1 VVARPQA
8 GARLNSLAGTHGPCE
23 DGAMPTASPA
33 EGPLV
38 ELRSY
43 EIVPGGVDAF
53 VDHFEAHFL
62 DTQAAVGMDVV
73 GQFRVVDDPD
83 RFVWIRHFPAA
94 SSRGT
99 ALGAFY
105 GGPDWAEHGPRA
117 NELMVDH
124 TDVHLL
130 VVDPSSPPF
139 PADIPTSSSGARPDA
154 EAEAGA
160 GEDDGAD
167 GPTPTVVAALF
178 EVDAPATLPPALG
191 EALRDA
197 LADADGVVEHARLV
211 SAGIDNDFPPL
222 PVHDDLRAVW
232 LVSDL
237 DGGARAGA
245 AADAAARRAGLAH
258 RVVRLRPTP
267 RSAPRWRR

>member
-1 VVARPQA
+1 
-8 GARLNSLAGTHGPCE
+8 
-23 DGAMPTASPA
+23 
-33 EGPLV
+33 
-38 ELRSY
+38 
-43 EIVPGGVDAF
+43 
-53 VDHFEAHFL
+53 
-62 DTQAAVGMDVV
+62 
-73 GQFRVVDDPD
+73 
-83 RFVWIRHFPAA
+83 
-94 SSRGT
+94 
-99 ALGAFY
+99 
-105 GGPDWAEHGPRA
+105 
-117 NELMVDH
+117 MVDH

-139 PADIPTSSSGARPDA
+139 PAGDPASAPDA
-154 EAEAGA
+154 DAGA
-160 GEDDGAD
+160 GTVAE

-245 AADAAARRAGLAH
+245 AADAAARRTGLAH

>member
-1 VVARPQA
+1 
-8 GARLNSLAGTHGPCE
+8 
-23 DGAMPTASPA
+23 MPPTSPA

-53 VDHFEAHFL
+53 IDHFEAHLL

-73 GQFRVVDDPD
+73 GQFRVADDPG
-83 RFVWIRHFPAA
+83 A
-94 SSRGT
+94 

-139 PADIPTSSSGARPDA
+139 PADDPASSPGAGPGAGTETEDEDEDGAR
-154 EAEAGA
+154 
-160 GEDDGAD
+160 AD

-178 EVDAPATLPPALG
+178 DVDAPATLPPALG
-191 EALRDA
+191 EALREA